1 MAEPN
6 KPPRWFCRN
15 SSTGDVQG
23 PFDLLELAGLLRSGD
38 ITGETLTQAE
48 GDESWVAFQDRLE
61 FKSAKA
67 MPAAAI
73 YQHLKDEADQ
83 QQSPWSLRG
92 LYYLGSFL
100 LGTLGYALFGGFRP
114 TWQTYQFQHWL
125 QNFVLYALGRMFG
138 H

>member
-83 QQSPWSLRG
+83 FARAFRRRSVHAHG
-92 LYYLGSFL
+92 
-100 LGTLGYALFGGFRP
+100 ALADHVCRVEHCAEAPVRHAHEGD
-114 TWQTYQFQHWL
+114 HL
-125 QNFVLYALGRMFG
+125 
-138 H
+138 

>member
-61 FKSAKA
+61 WH
-67 MPAAAI
+67 
-73 YQHLKDEADQ
+73 QLK
-83 QQSPWSLRG
+83 R
-92 LYYLGSFL
+92 
-100 LGTLGYALFGGFRP
+100 TLNSESCIPIWPF
-114 TWQTYQFQHWL
+114 
-125 QNFVLYALGRMFG
+125 FVLDDVKKDCSTPISRGQ
-138 H
+138 